1 MTIMKKSLS
10 LLCSLCISV
19 LVFADGLTAT
29 LQQGDEMTPF
39 YGVDAFNEAYQAADS
54 GAVITLSVGNFNP
67 SITPI
72 EKSLTIIGAS
82 AMQSDDQYNTNLNNI
97 TIVADNVTIEGV
109 KFSNLVNLGN
119 IKNCHIKRS
128 YLTYLRS
135 LNDSSFHTNT
145 IVEQS
150 YVNRE
155 EAIKTGINYCI
166 QNSYLGEFYTMNTV
180 NNMAYITNCYINNFF
195 GGSGREPYA
204 IYKKNILYHGYSGTT
219 LSSDRVVYVSS
230 PSEFYDNVIIYYSY
244 KYSSSKTY
252 TFKLKSSSGTIF
264 LNNFEVASTY
274 TTTASGIPR
283 PTTYLASDS
292 TYIGPAGGMGVSD
305 YPAIPRIVSKSID
318 SNTDTEGKLNI
329 SITVKAEQ

>member
-1 MTIMKKSLS
+1 MKKSLS

-54 GAVITLSVGNFNP
+54 GAIITLSVGNFNSP
-67 SITPI
+67 ATI

-82 AMQSDDQYNTNLNNI
+82 AMQSDDQYNTNLTNI

-128 YLTYLRS
+128 YLTCLRS

-166 QNSYLGEFYTMNTV
+166 RNSYIGVFYTANKV
-180 NNMAYITNCYINNFF
+180 NNIAYITNCYINNFF
-195 GGSGREPYA
+195 GGSGLVPYA

-219 LSSDRVVYVSS
+219 LYNDREFYVSS
-230 PSEFYDNVIIYYSY
+230 PSEFYDNVIVYYSY
-244 KYSSSKTY
+244 KTY
-252 TFKLKSSSGTIF
+252 TYKLKSSSGTIF

-305 YPAIPRIVSKSID
+305 YPAIPRVVSKSID

>member
-54 GAVITLSVGNFNP
+54 GAVITLSVGNFNSP
-67 SITPI
+67 ATI

-82 AMQSDDQYNTNLNNI
+82 AMQHDDQYNTNLYSII
-97 TIVADNVTIEGV
+97 TIAADNVTIEGV
-109 KFSNLVNLGN
+109 KFSSNVCLGN

-128 YLTYLRS
+128 YLTYLQS

-166 QNSYLGEFYTMNTV
+166 RNSYIGVFYTDNKV
-180 NNMAYITNCYINNFF
+180 NNIAYITNCYINNFF
-195 GGSGREPYA
+195 GGSGLVPYA

-219 LSSDRVVYVSS
+219 LYNDRVFYVSS
-230 PSEFYDNVIIYYSY
+230 PSEFYDNVIFYYSY
-244 KYSSSKTY
+244 NYSSSKTY

-264 LNNFEVASTY
+264 LNNFEVASTH

-318 SNTDTEGKLNI
+318 SNTDTEGNLNI

>member
-19 LVFADGLTAT
+19 FLFADGLTAT
-29 LQQGDEMTPF
+29 LQQGDQMTPF

-82 AMQSDDQYNTNLNNI
+82 AMQSDNQYNTNLNNI

-166 QNSYLGEFYTMNTV
+166 RNSYIGVFYTANKV
-180 NNMAYITNCYINNFF
+180 NNIAYITNCYINNFF
-195 GGSGREPYA
+195 GGSGLVPYA

-219 LSSDRVVYVSS
+219 LYNDREFYVSS
-230 PSEFYDNVIIYYSY
+230 PSEFYDNVIFYYSY
-244 KYSSSKTY
+244 NYSSSKTY
-252 TFKLKSSSGTIF
+252 TYKLKSSSGTIF
-264 LNNFEVASTY
+264 LNNFEVASTH

-305 YPAIPRIVSKSID
+305 YPSIPRVVSKSID